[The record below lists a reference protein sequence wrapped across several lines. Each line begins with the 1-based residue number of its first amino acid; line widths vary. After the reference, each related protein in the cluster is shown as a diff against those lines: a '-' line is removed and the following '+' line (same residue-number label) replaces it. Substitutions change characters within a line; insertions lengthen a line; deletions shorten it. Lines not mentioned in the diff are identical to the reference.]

1 MKVSL
6 NWLSDFVSLN
16 DIPTDEFAKTIINQS
31 VEIEGLYPMSEAKNL
46 VVGHTVS
53 CEKHPDADKLSVCT
67 VDVGRETLQIVCGAP
82 NVDKN
87 QKVIV
92 ALVGAVLPGDF
103 KIKKTAL
110 RGVESHGMICSLKE
124 LGIDEKYHQET
135 GIHVMDE
142 SAPVGADAIEYLG
155 FDDTI
160 LELDLTPNRPDL
172 LSMQGIAYDIKA
184 MFDKPLTLKTTE
196 YNKTDKANPLT
207 VKTTTNKCMSYYAQ
221 VLDNIE
227 IKPSPQWMKARL
239 IASGIR
245 PINNVVDIT
254 NYVML
259 ETNQPLHAFDFDKVG
274 SEEIVVKEAIDND
287 QFKTLDEQVRSLKT
301 GDILITNGKTP
312 IALGGVMGGFDSEVT
327 KGTQSLILESATFDP
342 ISIRKTSKRLDLKS
356 ESSLRFEKGLDPKK
370 TKYALDRASE
380 LLVKYANATVR
391 REVKSFDH
399 NTYQK
404 PDIRMDL
411 NKINNILGT
420 ALTIQAIETIL
431 TRLDFEYKVSDTT
444 FIITPPSR
452 RVDINTYQD
461 MIEEIGRIYDY
472 NNLPVSLPK
481 TISKGG
487 LSEYQRFK
495 RNVRHVLSGLN
506 MDETLNY
513 SLIPEKEIFDLT
525 PYKNTAYVKLANPIS
540 DKHDTLSVSVLNG
553 LVKTASHNINRKQSS
568 VNIYELGKRYTV
580 SKETEILGLL
590 MYGVYRNKRWQGSK
604 SSDFFTLKGII
615 EALLDRFNITN
626 ATYEKTIISNH
637 HPHQTALIKAG
648 NEVIGHIGK
657 LHPEYAQKH
666 LSADDVFVA
675 ELEIEML
682 YKRADFSPNYEK
694 VLRFPSV
701 SRDIALIVDETVLA
715 GDLIRSIYENSTR
728 VLKDAYVF
736 DVYQGEHLE
745 EGKKSLAIRLRFE
758 DKSGTLKTSTI
769 DEIIKNILEGLKNEH
784 NATLR

>member
-6 NWLSDFVSLN
+6 NWLSDYVSLN
-16 DIPTDEFAKTIINQS
+16 DIPNDEFVSTIINQA
-31 VEIEGLYPMSEAKNL
+31 VEIEGLYPLSEAKNL
-46 VVGHTVS
+46 VIGHTVS
-53 CEKHPDADKLSVCT
+53 CEKHPDADKLSVCM
-67 VDVGRETLQIVCGAP
+67 VDVGDETLQIVCGAD

-103 KIKKTAL
+103 KIKKTTL
-110 RGVESHGMICSLKE
+110 RGVESNGMICSLKE
-124 LGIDEKYHQET
+124 LGIDEKYHQEA
-135 GIHVMDE
+135 GIHVMDKN
-142 SAPVGADAIEYLG
+142 APVGEDAIAYLG
-155 FDDTI
+155 FEDMV

-184 MFDKPLTLKTTE
+184 MFNKPLTLPIPE
-196 YNKTDKANPLT
+196 YNKTDKENPLT
-207 VKTTTNKCMSYYAQ
+207 VKTNTEKCMSYYAQ

-259 ETNQPLHAFDFDKVG
+259 ETNQPLHAFDLDKVG
-274 SEEIVVKEAIDND
+274 SDEIVVKEASDND
-287 QFKTLDEQVRSLKT
+287 QFKTLDEQMRTLKA

-327 KGTQSLILESATFDP
+327 KETQSLILESATFDP

-370 TKYALDRASE
+370 TKYALDRATE

-391 REVKSFDH
+391 KEIQSFDN
-399 NTYQK
+399 NTAIK
-404 PDIRMDL
+404 PAIHIDL
-411 NKINNILGT
+411 EKINKILGT
-420 ALTIQAIETIL
+420 ALTLNDIAGIL
-431 TRLDFEYKVSDTT
+431 ERLDFEYKLSNTS
-444 FIITPPSR
+444 FAITPPTR

-461 MIEEIGRIYDY
+461 IIEEIGRIYDY

-487 LSEYQRFK
+487 LSDYQRFK

-525 PYKNTAYVKLANPIS
+525 PHKNTAYVKLANPIS

-553 LVKTASHNINRKQSS
+553 LVKTAAHNINRKQSS

-590 MYGVYRNKRWQGSK
+590 MYGVYRNKRWQGAK

-615 EALLDRFNITN
+615 EALFDRFNLTN
-626 ATYEKTIISNH
+626 ATYEKTTITNH
-637 HPHQTALIKAG
+637 HPHQTALIKVG
-648 NEVIGHIGK
+648 NEVVGHIGK

-666 LSADDVFVA
+666 LSADDIYVA
-675 ELEIEML
+675 ELEIETI
-682 YKRADFSPNYEK
+682 YKLSDFSPKYEK

-701 SRDIALIVDETVLA
+701 SRDIALIVDETILA
-715 GDLIRSIYENSTR
+715 GDLIRSIYENSTS
-728 VLKDAYVF
+728 VLKESYVF
-736 DVYQGEHLE
+736 DVYQGDNLE

-769 DEIIKNILEGLKNEH
+769 DEIIKNILEGLKNDY